1 MKHFYLFLMTL
12 FIGSFGFAQTTVT
25 YEFSSGAVTGLNEP
39 SPGIT
44 VDPNIGFGSFKN
56 SGTSNPALISGQL
69 RLYQNGTKGGSIII
83 YANNGATITNVT
95 VYASSRTGDAG
106 YTVDGGSA
114 TNLSGGS
121 TYTMSSISAN
131 TEVEFYQRESGSGN
145 RIYVDSFEVTYTMPV
160 TCTAPTTQASLYNTT
175 ALGTTTATLNWTPG
189 NGDEVL
195 VLVKEGSAVD
205 TDPESGTAYTGN
217 TTFTSGDQI
226 GTGNYAIYSGSTT
239 SSVGVTGLNPNTTY
253 HVAVYEYNTID
264 TCYELTELTGDFTTA
279 DITKVQFTSTSASVA
294 ESAGTYD
301 LVIEIANEDIAA
313 TTFDVVLTSGDATD
327 IDSYTTQSETFPGS
341 STTDVTVTITVT
353 DDAIIETDEV
363 FTFEIQSVAGGN
375 SAIVGTNNA
384 FDLTITNND
393 FPTTVEFI
401 SSSDSVSEG
410 VGTYDLE
417 FTIANESATVTSF
430 EVALIGGDGDAA
442 DINSYTTQTVTFPSG
457 TSANQTATLTITDDM
472 IFEGDETLIFE
483 IQNVSGG
490 NSATI
495 GTESTFTLTM
505 TDNDTPPPCNS
516 IFADDFSGDLS
527 DWSNTGD
534 WTINSGELKHDL
546 SGTSGSSYIY
556 TDLGVQD
563 YSSTDYEWGFCVSNG
578 NWDPSSGNKFAF
590 TLFSDASNLLST
602 PTGYAVGVN
611 QTDTSDDLK
620 LYSVNNGVYTQI
632 VASTFDWSQ
641 NEDVCIRVTRSA
653 SGAWELFY
661 NDNGAGETSAGTTT
675 NTTYTSGN
683 YLGTTF
689 DFSSTRAGL
698 LYIDDVNVCKVEVV
712 SLNDTDT
719 EVYEPTSQVEAATIT
734 AANST
739 PSGTAFDA
747 LGFEVEDLGTAD
759 VLPTNITTMR
769 FVPGP
774 NNTADWTDHIQGVTL
789 LDGNLDTYTP
799 TTIITDTEIILTF
812 GSPIE
817 VAGGTTLEFLL
828 GLYLNTTAIEDDSVI
843 QLQIDGTSSG
853 FDADLSG
860 SDFADPFLLGDV
872 VGNNMT
878 IDVDATELSFTA
890 APSDVFI
897 NDTMSPSVEVS
908 YVDANGNIDTDYT
921 GTEFDISLTTDGS
934 FDASAVIVAEAT
946 NGVATFNSL
955 IFDTLGIGLKLTATD
970 DSTFIAGTFDSTTFN
985 VNPIPINGWQITA
998 ENTAFV
1004 IDFDTTVTEVNNGA
1018 FDASGFTPSPTS
1030 GQLDSDAWAA
1040 TGMSDGSLNFGDTQT
1055 SGDYANGTSIGNET
1069 GGGFYAFNTV
1079 IGNSTLG
1086 FQATGSD
1093 FTPGTITLRAQ
1104 NQTGTTVTVADLA
1117 YLIYVNNN
1125 EGRSTTLDFSYSTDD
1140 SSYSDIAAL
1149 DYSSDTSADGSGW
1162 VSSSKST
1169 NITGLS
1175 IADGE
1180 YLYLRWSSAD
1190 SGGSGSRDEFALDD
1204 ISLNFNPIASTT
1216 YTYTEI
1222 DGWLPSD
1229 PNGVATA
1236 SDDIVITTGDA
1247 TISSNTS
1254 INTVTVNPGASLT
1267 IDVVATLTVTDNF
1280 TLESVSN
1287 SYSSLILDG
1296 TITGTVNYSRH
1307 INTTASTSGNDLI
1320 SAPLTG
1326 QTFTSFV
1333 DANSNIVSNNDN
1345 SLYLFGPF
1353 EKPTNEYITYGSS
1366 ETATLDPAIGYRAAS
1381 TDDGNFIFTG
1391 TVNKT
1396 DKATPIVSS
1405 GTGNTEWNLIGNPYP
1420 SYITLSEF
1428 LAQNGSL
1435 FTIERSG
1442 VYGYD
1447 GDASTGW
1454 TIWNQAYSDFNSG
1467 ALIAPGQGFLVTSKA
1482 AGGTVNFTT
1491 GMRSSGDTDDFIE
1504 DERSSTVINI
1514 SQLKLQI
1521 TNSTKMFNTDFYFND
1536 TATLGLNPGYDSGLL
1551 GSVDDFALYSHLVE
1565 ENTGLALGIQTLNN
1579 TNLIT
1584 EVVIPLGVN
1593 ANQGEQLTFSI
1604 AESTLAGSVNVYLED
1619 DIANTSTLLTT
1630 GDYILTPNTNL
1641 SGTGRFFLR
1650 FTEEALSTVENSF
1663 NNLNIYTSKATKEI
1677 VVNGQLIENTICN
1690 IYDIQGRL
1698 VSRTQLNHTTLENRI
1713 NISTVSTGIY
1723 IVKLQSN
1730 NFEKTQKLIIE

>member
-1 MKHFYLFLMTL
+1 MKHIYLFLMTL

-25 YEFSSGAVTGLNEP
+25 YEFSSGAVTGLNES

-44 VDPNIGFGSFKN
+44 VDTNIGFGSFKN
-56 SGTSNPALISGQL
+56 SGTSNPALNSGQL
-69 RLYQNGTKGGSIII
+69 RLYQNATKGGSIII
-83 YANNGATITNVT
+83 YANNGATITNV
-95 VYASSRTGDAG
+95 VVNASGTTGPAG
-106 YTVDGGSA
+106 YTVDNGTA
-114 TNLSGGS
+114 VNLNAST
-121 TYTMSSISAN
+121 TYTISSISG
-131 TEVEFYQRESGSGN
+131 TSEVEFYQRSSSSSN
-145 RIYVDSFEVTYTMPV
+145 RIYVDSFEVTYTMPA

-175 ALGTTTATLNWTPG
+175 ALGTTSATLNWTPG

-195 VLVKEGSAVD
+195 VLVKEGSTVD
-205 TDPESGTAYTGN
+205 TDPDNGTAYTGN

-226 GTGNYAIYSGSTT
+226 GTGNYAVYSGSTT
-239 SSVGVTGLNPNTTY
+239 SSVGVTGLNPSTTY

-264 TCYELTELTGDFTTA
+264 TCYELTELTGDFTTGCSTPSDVSA
-279 DITKVQFTSTSASVA
+279 FTATEGNTIVDLSWTNGTCFDQILVVAKAGSAVTNSP
-294 ESAGTYD
+294 
-301 LVIEIANEDIAA
+301 
-313 TTFDVVLTSGDATD
+313 SGDGTAYTADATFGSGTD
-327 IDSYTTQSETFPGS
+327 LGS
-341 STTDVTVTITVT
+341 S
-353 DDAIIETDEV
+353 
-363 FTFEIQSVAGGN
+363 
-375 SAIVGTNNA
+375 
-384 FDLTITNND
+384 
-393 FPTTVEFI
+393 EF
-401 SSSDSVSEG
+401 VVYKG
-410 VGTYDLE
+410 
-417 FTIANESATVTSF
+417 
-430 EVALIGGDGDAA
+430 
-442 DINSYTTQTVTFPSG
+442 SG
-457 TSANQTATLTITDDM
+457 TSVSVTGLTNGTTYHFEVFARKATTWSTGVTDNATPDLTYCDPNPSSVDGIGITNV
-472 IFEGDETLIFE
+472 TL
-483 IQNVSGG
+483 G
-490 NSATI
+490 TI
-495 GTESTFTLTM
+495 NNTTGTEVGNYGDYSAQSTDVSQEQM
-505 TDNDTPPPCNS
+505 TTCA
-516 IFADDFSGDLS
+516 ITY
-527 DWSNTGD
+527 NTGYTYVTKIWVD
-534 WTINSGELKHDL
+534 YNDDGDFDDTDEEVY
-546 SGTSGSSYIY
+546 SGTSTNDEPTTLNANFTIPISAPLGQHRLRIGGADSGPPTPCYIGAYASYEDY
-556 TDLGVQD
+556 TINVIAAL
-563 YSSTDYEWGFCVSNG
+563 
-578 NWDPSSGNKFAF
+578 
-590 TLFSDASNLLST
+590 
-602 PTGYAVGVN
+602 
-611 QTDTSDDLK
+611 
-620 LYSVNNGVYTQI
+620 NND
-632 VASTFDWSQ
+632 S
-641 NEDVCIRVTRSA
+641 
-653 SGAWELFY
+653 
-661 NDNGAGETSAGTTT
+661 
-675 NTTYTSGN
+675 
-683 YLGTTF
+683 
-689 DFSSTRAGL
+689 
-698 LYIDDVNVCKVEVV
+698 
-712 SLNDTDT
+712 DT
-719 EVYEPTSQVEAATIT
+719 EVYDPTSQVGTTTIT
-734 AANST
+734 AASST
-739 PSGTAFDA
+739 TSGTAFDA
-747 LGFEVEDLGTAD
+747 FGFEVEDLGTAD
-759 VLPTNITTMR
+759 GLPTNITTMR

-789 LDGNLDTYTP
+789 LDGNVVSYTP
-799 TTIITDTEIILTF
+799 TTSITDTEIVLTF

-817 VAGGTTLEFLL
+817 VADSSALEFLL
-828 GLYLNTTAIEDDSVI
+828 GLYLNTTAIVDGSVI
-843 QLQIDGTSSG
+843 QLQIDEVSGG
-853 FDADLSG
+853 FDADANG
-860 SDFADPFLLGDV
+860 SDFANSFFLGDV
-872 VGNNMT
+872 VGNNIT
-878 IDVDATELSFTA
+878 IDVDVTEIVFSQQPSDTELNAVMT
-890 APSDVFI
+890 
-897 NDTMSPSVEVS
+897 PSVTVS
-908 YVDANGNIDTDYT
+908 GVDANGNLDTGYSLDVEITST
-921 GTEFDISLTTDGS
+921 GTLTGTPVTETAVDGIATFTTLTHTVAGFGLVLTADDGALSTIDSTPFDITEP
-934 FDASAVIVAEAT
+934 IV
-946 NGVATFNSL
+946 
-955 IFDTLGIGLKLTATD
+955 
-970 DSTFIAGTFDSTTFN
+970 
-985 VNPIPINGWQITA
+985 
-998 ENTAFV
+998 
-1004 IDFDTTVTEVNNGA
+1004 GA
-1018 FDASGFTPSPTS
+1018 ADLFFSEYVE
-1030 GQLDSDAWAA
+1030 
-1040 TGMSDGSLNFGDTQT
+1040 GDT
-1055 SGDYANGTSIGNET
+1055 GNNKYLEIYNGTGT
-1069 GGGFYAFNTV
+1069 
-1079 IGNSTLG
+1079 
-1086 FQATGSD
+1086 
-1093 FTPGTITLRAQ
+1093 TITLTDYSVEMYSNGSSSVSQTEDFTIGFPTTLNNGEVIVLQAQ
-1104 NQTGTTVTVADLA
+1104 NTSEYSGIAYSSNVCFFNGDDTVVLKKNGITIDIIGNMGCDPGSAFTATGGYSTANQT
-1117 YLIYVNNN
+1117 LIRNIDVC
-1125 EGRSTTLDFSYSTDD
+1125 EGVSIDPSGCGSTSFTTLATEWTTLGTDVFSN
-1140 SSYSDIAAL
+1140 L
-1149 DYSSDTSADGSGW
+1149 GSHTAMCGAP
-1162 VSSSKST
+1162 V
-1169 NITGLS
+1169 
-1175 IADGE
+1175 
-1180 YLYLRWSSAD
+1180 
-1190 SGGSGSRDEFALDD
+1190 
-1204 ISLNFNPIASTT
+1204 T
-1216 YTYTEI
+1216 YTYNGT
-1222 DGWLPSD
+1222 WLPSD

-1267 IDVVATLTVTDNF
+1267 IDAIATLTVADNF

-1307 INTTASTSGNDLI
+1307 INTTASTTGNDLI

-1333 DANSNIVSNNDN
+1333 AANSNIVSNSDN